1 MRLKDH
7 HHPALLY
14 CFLNCLKLT
23 NAMTTTNKFIKFI
36 NIKSNAHGTIKHH
49 SKTLVKIG
57 LKDVLSRVQ
66 SEGKN
71 MRILVVM

>member
-1 MRLKDH
+1 
-7 HHPALLY
+7 
-14 CFLNCLKLT
+14 
-23 NAMTTTNKFIKFI
+23 MTTTNKFIKFIKFI

-71 MRILVVM
+71 IRILVVM

>member
-7 HHPALLY
+7 HHPALLIL
-14 CFLNCLKLT
+14 FLNCLKLT
-23 NAMTTTNKFIKFI
+23 NAMTTTNKSIKFI

-57 LKDVLSRVQ
+57 LKDVLSSQ
-66 SEGKN
+66 KEKN
-71 MRILVVM
+71 IRILVVM

>member
-7 HHPALLY
+7 HHPALLIL
-14 CFLNCLKLT
+14 FLNCLKLT

-57 LKDVLSRVQ
+57 LKDVLSSQ
-66 SEGKN
+66 KEKN
-71 MRILVVM
+71 IRILVVM